1 MAEQQR
7 LIVPIGEW
15 VLREAARAAR
25 RWADD
30 GQPRLVAVN
39 VSPLQFREPG
49 FGATVAAVLHEAGV
63 SGDQLEL
70 EITERMLM
78 DDIDAVSATLGEL
91 KTLGVR
97 IAIDDFGT
105 GYSSLGRLNRLPI
118 DRIKIDRSFVN
129 GLPGHAA
136 ITKAIV
142 TLAQSLGLATI
153 AEGVET
159 EAQRGFLVALG
170 CEELQGE
177 LFGAPCAGNPFA
189 MPAR

>member
-1 MAEQQR
+1 
-7 LIVPIGEW
+7 
-15 VLREAARAAR
+15 LREA
-25 RWADD
+25 
-30 GQPRLVAVN
+30 
-39 VSPLQFREPG
+39 
-49 FGATVAAVLHEAGV
+49 GV
-63 SGDQLEL
+63 GGDRLEL

-78 DDIDAVSATLGEL
+78 DDLDAVSATLGEL

-118 DRIKIDRSFVN
+118 DRIKIDRSFVY
-129 GLPGHAA
+129 GLPEHAGNAA
-136 ITKAIV
+136 IAKAIV
-142 TLAQSLGLATI
+142 MLAQSLGLATI

-170 CEELQGE
+170 CEELQGQ
-177 LFGAPCAGNPFA
+177 LFGAPRAGDPFA